1 MKLEISLSPEV
12 IFHVG
17 SFAVTNSFLLMIG
30 VSLFLIILFF
40 VVGRSLKSVPKT
52 LQNFMEILFEGA
64 FNFMDSILENKEQ
77 TRKAFPFIF
86 TLFVFI
92 LTANLANFIPAAALT
107 INSGGKM
114 VPFLRGVMADYG
126 MVFVLTIISVI
137 TVQIVGVIIC
147 GPFGY
152 LGKFINFK
160 NPLLFFVGILEIVG
174 EVAKILS
181 LSFRLFGNIFAGEV
195 LLSVFLFIFPFIL
208 PLPFMLLELVTAL
221 IQAFVFSVLTL
232 VFIKMAGETSHEQQE
247 DKAEMGGL

>member
-12 IFHVG
+12 IFHIG
-17 SFAVTNSFLLMIG
+17 SFPVTNSFLLMIG
-30 VSLFLIILFF
+30 VSLFLVIIAIT
-40 VVGRSLKSVPKT
+40 VGRSLKAVPKT
-52 LQNFMEILFEGA
+52 LQNLIEIIFEGA
-64 FNFMDSILENKEQ
+64 WNFIDSILNDKEK

-86 TLFVFI
+86 TLFIFFLV
-92 LTANLANFIPAAALT
+92 ANLANFIPGQAALT
-107 INSGGKM
+107 IKEGDKLI
-114 VPFLRGVMADYG
+114 PILRGVMADYG
-126 MVFVLTIISVI
+126 MVFVLTLISVI

-152 LGKFINFK
+152 LGKFFNFK
-160 NPLLFFVGILEIVG
+160 NPLLFFVGLLEVVG

-232 VFIKMAGETSHEQQE
+232 VFIKMAGET
-247 DKAEMGGL
+247 AEH

>member
-1 MKLEISLSPEV
+1 
-12 IFHVG
+12 
-17 SFAVTNSFLLMIG
+17 MIG
-30 VSLFLIILFF
+30 VSLFLALVAIA
-40 VVGRSLKSVPKT
+40 VGRSLRAVPKT
-52 LQNFMEILFEGA
+52 LQNLIEIIFEGA
-64 FNFMDSILENKEQ
+64 WNFIDSILNDKEK

-86 TLFVFI
+86 TLFIFI
-92 LTANLANFIPAAALT
+92 LVANLANFIPGQAALT
-107 INSGGKM
+107 IKEGDKL
-114 VPFLRGVMADYG
+114 VPVLRGVMADYG
-126 MVFVLTIISVI
+126 MVFVLTLISVI

-152 LGKFINFK
+152 LGKFFNFK
-160 NPLLFFVGILEIVG
+160 NPLLFFVGLLEVVG

-232 VFIKMAGETSHEQQE
+232 VFIKMAGET
-247 DKAEMGGL
+247 AEGH

>member
-1 MKLEISLSPEV
+1 MKLEISLSPEA
-12 IFHVG
+12 IFHIG
-17 SFAVTNSFLLMIG
+17 SFAVTNSFLLMVG
-30 VSLFLIILFF
+30 VSLFLIILFC
-40 VVGRSLKSVPKT
+40 VVGSNLKSVPKK
-52 LQNFMEILFEGA
+52 LQNFIEILFEGA
-64 FNFMDSILENKEQ
+64 FNFMDTILEDKEA
-77 TRKAFPFIF
+77 TKKAFPFIF
-86 TLFVFI
+86 TLFIFI

-107 INSGGKM
+107 VNYGGKM
-114 VPFLRGVMADYG
+114 VPFFRGVMADYG

-208 PLPFMLLELVTAL
+208 PLPFMVLELVTAL

-247 DKAEMGGL
+247 DKAEMAGL